1 LYDIQDF
8 EVHHNKIYGTGVHPI
23 GFGPIS
29 GAGARGNI
37 YANYVEVENTRGGSE
52 EGNTGAAGL
61 RITWGGD
68 EIVASCNYIVVK
80 AGNPHPE
87 LAGFDNGRSWGR
99 GLWLGG
105 IAAGHT
111 ATIRNNYVEALSSDG
126 VSYSAGIAVVSPGD
140 NAGLLVTQNT
150 VVANHSMVVLG
161 DVYGNAGQYPRFVAN
176 RFVRR
181 DQHAAYRTIADRLY
195 GYWDVRAIFL
205 DNVYENGAE
214 LSSDTVLLYFCTG
227 TTTDVAI
234 GSVGSGGAD
243 HIDYYLT
250 DDPARAQ
257 GASSTTSYGDCGQR
271 VVP

>member
-1 LYDIQDF
+1 
-8 EVHHNKIYGTGVHPI
+8 V
-23 GFGPIS
+23 
-29 GAGARGNI
+29 
-37 YANYVEVENTRGGSE
+37 
-52 EGNTGAAGL
+52 
-61 RITWGGD
+61 
-68 EIVASCNYIVVK
+68 
-80 AGNPHPE
+80 
-87 LAGFDNGRSWGR
+87 RSWGR

-105 IAAGHT
+105 IAAGNT

-126 VSYSAGIAVVSPGD
+126 VSYCAGIAVVSPGD
-140 NAGLLVTQNT
+140 NAGLLVTENT

-181 DQHAAYRTIADRLY
+181 DRHSAYRTIADRLY

-234 GSVGSGGAD
+234 GSVGSGGVD